1 MAAQLLGT
9 TGNWGIPNDQPGIL
23 ITDLS
28 FDFSSQEKPVLDKGG
43 EIIGLSLYQE
53 KVEIKLS
60 RLVAKTSSFNG
71 KIGAALA
78 LANAI
83 PAHLQ
88 RWSEAMQARSSAPPQ
103 PATRLDE
110 SLTWSGSTGN
120 MAGFWPL
127 SLNARTTC
135 QKALE
140 NRDCK

>member
-1 MAAQLLGT
+1 MAATFLGT

-28 FDFSSQEKPVLDKGG
+28 FDFSNQEKTVLDKAG

-60 RLVAKTSSFNG
+60 GLVAKTSSFSG
-71 KIGAALA
+71 KIGAAIA

-88 RWSEAMQARSSAPPQ
+88 QASGGTTILMQVSR
-103 PATRLDE
+103 
-110 SLTWSGSTGN
+110 
-120 MAGFWPL
+120 
-127 SLNARTTC
+127 SLNNEDFEKIDLTATHYPFV
-135 QKALE
+135 ASGGGA
-140 NRDCK
+140 

>member
-9 TGNWGIPNDQPGIL
+9 TGNWGIPNDQTGIL

-28 FDFSSQEKPVLDKGG
+28 FDFSNQEKQVLDKSG

-60 RLVAKTSSFNG
+60 GLVSKTSAFSG

-78 LANAI
+78 LANSI

-88 RWSEAMQARSSAPPQ
+88 ASGGTTILMQVSR
-103 PATRLDE
+103 
-110 SLTWSGSTGN
+110 
-120 MAGFWPL
+120 
-127 SLNARTTC
+127 SLNNEDFEKIDLTATHYPFVTTGGGS
-135 QKALE
+135 
-140 NRDCK
+140 